1 LKTPLDIS
9 SGLTRDQKKHKKVC
23 GALSYPTTTD
33 IKIAQ
38 KEKTKKPKN
47 LAVDPVFDLTL
58 SLKTTGHKGSGSISG
73 LKLFTGT
80 SDANF

>member
-1 LKTPLDIS
+1 LTSPQAC
-9 SGLTRDQKKHKKVC
+9 TRDQKKHKKVC

-38 KEKTKKPKN
+38 KEKTKKRQKKPKN

-58 SLKTTGHKGSGSISG
+58 SLKTTGHRAQVQFLG
-73 LKLFTGT
+73 
-80 SDANF
+80 

>member
-47 LAVDPVFDLTL
+47 LAE
-58 SLKTTGHKGSGSISG
+58 KTTGHRAQVQFLG
-73 LKLFTGT
+73 
-80 SDANF
+80 

>member
-1 LKTPLDIS
+1 
-9 SGLTRDQKKHKKVC
+9 LTSPQALLETKRNTKKVC

-58 SLKTTGHKGSGSISG
+58 SLKTTGHRAQVQFLG
-73 LKLFTGT
+73 
-80 SDANF
+80 

>member
-38 KEKTKKPKN
+38 KKKTKKN
-47 LAVDPVFDLTL
+47 ER
-58 SLKTTGHKGSGSISG
+58 KG
-73 LKLFTGT
+73 KRKKKERKRQR
-80 SDANF
+80 

>member
-38 KEKTKKPKN
+38 KEKTKKTKN

-58 SLKTTGHKGSGSISG
+58 SLKTTGHRAQVQFLG
-73 LKLFTGT
+73 
-80 SDANF
+80 